1 MFVQDNVSQQNWQ
14 TKLMTDSES
23 TTKINVRSDWALFRI
38 LLTLAIIY
46 KQRFLHENET
56 VEYL

>member
-1 MFVQDNVSQQNWQ
+1 
-14 TKLMTDSES
+14 MTDSES

-46 KQRFLHENET
+46 KQNFLHENET
-56 VEYL
+56 VKYL